1 MASKKNDYI
10 MENQELI
17 SCLTLLM
24 NVYKDKISKKDKIT
38 ILKSIDKLKSKDDVV
53 SSVVVYGNG
62 HRTSR
67 KNSSVFLSGGYPDN
81 FLVYLNELSGLKS
94 KFNLKKDKQYR
105 VTIEEMKDEPRKKK
119 TK

>member
-38 ILKSIDKLKSKDDVV
+38 ILKSIDNLKNKNDVV

-62 HRTSR
+62 HRTS
-67 KNSSVFLSGGYPDN
+67 KKDKSVFLSGGYPDN
-81 FLVYLNELSGLKS
+81 FILYLNELSGLKS
-94 KFNLKKDKQYR
+94 TFNLKNDKQYR
-105 VTIEEMKDEPRKKK
+105 VTIEELKPEPRKTKK
-119 TK
+119 